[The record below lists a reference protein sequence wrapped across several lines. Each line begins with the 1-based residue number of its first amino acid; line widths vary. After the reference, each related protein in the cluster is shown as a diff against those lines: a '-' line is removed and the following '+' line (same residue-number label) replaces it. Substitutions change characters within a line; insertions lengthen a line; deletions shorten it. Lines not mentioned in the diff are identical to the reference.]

1 MEADIK
7 GAVTKVLDDP
17 ACGTWI
23 AEIDRNPVAVGDH
36 VLCQL
41 SQDVRHALSQEAKT
55 RLAKG
60 SLHLQKVFDAVT
72 QLPDSPTDFV
82 PLPACRPVHAA
93 RMTVLAIN
101 ALLEQSPV
109 SYGSENDGHLFVNLV
124 AMSGAGRKAEKSVKG
139 MRGHTDAVSFPF
151 PGQHDPGNIRIAP
164 SPDSVCLVG
173 IRNPDD
179 VPTMIISLHEVLKQ
193 LSSNDIAELKKFQ
206 FLIKCQGT
214 FLEGTKRELG
224 SPHQVDSTN
233 VLVDTE
239 DGAPWVR
246 FSHSN
251 VAPSFSAPDAAQ
263 AAIANM
269 EAACLS
275 VAKPVVVK
283 AGDVLIIDNRTMLH
297 GRSEVGKEVGGNA
310 RWLLRSYG
318 LARARIP
325 DGSFHANSLFKLWP

>member
-1 MEADIK
+1 MEDDIRA
-7 GAVTKVLDDP
+7 AVAQVLDDP
-17 ACGTWI
+17 ACERWI
-23 AEIDRNPVAVGDH
+23 AEIDQNPMAVGEH

-41 SQDVRHALSQEAKT
+41 PQDNRHVLSQKAKAQV
-55 RLAKG
+55 AKG
-60 SLHLQKVFDAVT
+60 SLHLHDVFDAET

-101 ALLEQSPV
+101 ALLGQNPV

-124 AMSGAGRKAEKSVKG
+124 AMPGTGRKAEKSIKG

-151 PGQHDPGNIRIAP
+151 PGQNDPGNIRIPP

-173 IRNPDD
+173 LRNSDD
-179 VPTMIISLHEVLKQ
+179 VSTMIIPLHEVLGQ
-193 LSSNDIAELKKFQ
+193 LSPTDITELKQFQ
-206 FLIKCQGT
+206 FLINCQGT
-214 FLEGTKRELG
+214 FREGTERELG
-224 SPHQVDSTN
+224 NSHKVDNTN
-233 VLVDTE
+233 ILLESDNRSL
-239 DGAPWVR
+239 WIR

-251 VAPSFSAPDAAQ
+251 VAPSFSAPDAART
-263 AAIANM
+263 AIENF

-275 VAKPVVVK
+275 VAKPVVVR

-297 GRSEVGKEVGGNA
+297 GRSGVGKEVGGNA

-325 DGSFHANSLFKLWP
+325 NDSFHTDSLFKLWP